1 MEPEREVL
9 EREAA
14 VAQSVAEKPPR
25 TWARVA
31 RNVVAAFLALALLY
45 LVWLVATSGQLSLA
59 LAMLATAA
67 IGFYVY
73 LARPAYTWRYL
84 FPGILGMLVF
94 VIVPIVYT
102 VRLGFTNYSSR
113 NLLTFGRAT
122 QYLLDQTVAGPGT
135 PYQFQVHQGEGG
147 VRLVFTAPAEEP
159 ESETEGEERTQ
170 PAAAPGTRFVTEVLD
185 PAKPP
190 EDALEPK
197 PLDGDDALGTALQ
210 LRDVI
215 KLRPFLQKLEVKF
228 PDGTH
233 ARMASLR
240 EFAPLQPVYERR
252 EDGALVHTQTKEVL
266 TPDHRIGF
274 YVTQDGT
281 PVRPGFK
288 VDVGFANYV
297 RVLTDRALSSPLLRV
312 FAWTVAF
319 ALLTVLFTVLVGVT
333 LAVVLNWEALPGRT
347 VYRTLLFL
355 PYAVPGFISILV
367 FRGLFNQN
375 FGELNLILNG
385 LFGIRPAWFSDPWL
399 ARTMILI
406 VNTWLGY
413 PYIMVLATGLIK
425 AIPGDLYEAAALQG
439 AGPIQTFRHVTAPL
453 IIRPLTPLLISSF
466 AFNFNNFVLISLLTG
481 GRPDFLDARVPAGTT
496 DILVSYTYRI
506 AFQDSGQQFGL
517 AAAIST
523 VIFAIVAGLSI
534 VNLRLTRGR
543 VEGQPR

>member
-1 MEPEREVL
+1 MEPQPVIERAEPAPRGP
-9 EREAA
+9 ERPRRPWAKDAGRA
-14 VAQSVAEKPPR
+14 VAAILG
-25 TWARVA
+25 A
-31 RNVVAAFLALALLY
+31 ALLY
-45 LVWLVATSGQLSLA
+45 LAWLVATSGQLLLA
-59 LAMLATAA
+59 LAVLATAA
-67 IGFYVY
+67 IGLYVY

-94 VIVPIVYT
+94 VIVPLVYT

-135 PYQFQVHQGEGG
+135 PYQFQVHQEEDG
-147 VRLVFTAPAEEP
+147 VRLVFTAPAP
-159 ESETEGEERTQ
+159 DPADESGGEA
-170 PAAAPGTRFVTEVLD
+170 PAPAGSRFATEVLD

-190 EDALEPK
+190 DDALEPK
-197 PLDGDDALGTALQ
+197 PLDADDELGTALV

-228 PDGTH
+228 PDGTQ

-240 EFAPLQPVYERR
+240 EFAPLQPLYERR

-281 PVRPGFK
+281 QVRPGFK

-319 ALLTVLFTVLVGVT
+319 ALLTVLFTVVVGVT

-347 VYRTLLFL
+347 IYRTLLFL

-375 FGELNLILNG
+375 FGELNLILDG

-399 ARTMILI
+399 ARAMILI

-439 AGPIQTFRHVTAPL
+439 AGPLQTFRHVTAPL
-453 IIRPLTPLLISSF
+453 IIRPLTPLLVASF

-534 VNLRLTRGR
+534 LNLRLTRGR